1 MMHQELKKNHEWNM
15 ADTVTTVRMGASV
28 FLRFVGVVYCCIQL
42 VGMHFGICGISGGTG
57 YTPFADRLPC
67 KPKIYYFKKVNCE
80 ERFEQNENCN
90 VEWTES

>member
-1 MMHQELKKNHEWNM
+1 MDGLPEKPGGQVSLAQGW
-15 ADTVTTVRMGASV
+15 TVSLG
-28 FLRFVGVVYCCIQL
+28 
-42 VGMHFGICGISGGTG
+42 GMHFGICGISGGTG

-90 VEWTES
+90 VKWTES